1 MNRCMN
7 HYWVVAGISLYSS
20 SFATTHPA
28 SAQIT
33 SDGTLPTNVTRSGN
47 VWEITGGT
55 QAGGNLFHSFSQF
68 SVPTGNAA
76 YFNNAPLIENI
87 FSRVTGGS
95 ASQIDGL
102 IRANGTAN
110 LFLLNP
116 NGILFGSNARLD
128 IGGSFTAST
137 GDRIVF
143 ADGTQFKATDTA
155 SQPLLTISTPLGV
168 QYGTQPSG
176 TISNAGNLAVK
187 PNANITLFGTTVTHT
202 GQLVAPGGTV
212 QVLGDRIALLDNA
225 LIDVSAVG
233 GGGTVLIGGDYQG
246 KGTVPNA
253 SHTFV
258 AKDVTINADALG
270 NGNAGRVIV
279 WSDDNTRFYG
289 KISARGGT
297 ESGNGGFVEVS
308 GKSFLDYGGVAD
320 LSAIQGQFG
329 TLLLDPTNITVVAGA
344 NNPAELTA
352 NDQFA
357 DPGVNNTIANGTLNA
372 APANVIL
379 QATNNITF
387 NAPINIFTPGVGI
400 TAQAGNNITVNS
412 PITTFG
418 GAVQLTA
425 NDVTSGAASG
435 TGSIFINSSIQS
447 LGGAIAL
454 RAGGDIS
461 VNGAAV
467 LTSGLFGDSGNLSV
481 ETGRLTV
488 QNFGRLST
496 GTFGFGNAGTIN
508 IRASEIDLIAPVSP
522 IALLT
527 GISALAN
534 PGSTGNA
541 GTITIDTGRL
551 TARNGAQISAGT
563 SGSGRAG
570 TINVRASNI
579 ELTGV
584 LSANGFPTA
593 ILADSNAGSTGNAGT
608 ITIEAGSL
616 ITRDGGGIFVSTE
629 SAGNG
634 GALNIK
640 ASSIELSGNG
650 SAYPSGLIAQ
660 AFSGATGNAGQVT
673 IDTERLLVRDRA
685 QVTTRAS
692 VGRAGN
698 LLIQATDSVDILNR
712 GFLIAVSD
720 GAGVGGDIAIATRNL
735 NLQDG
740 FILSNTTNQGNGGNI
755 AINSLESVRMA
766 GNSFIS
772 TGALGSGTGGNL
784 LIETGTLSISD
795 ESSIIT
801 TSVSQ
806 GNSGNLRLRATNAI
820 NVTGAGVVVSTGN
833 LGTGTGGTMEIE
845 TGQMLVSDQA
855 EVSTFSS
862 GGNAGNLSIR
872 TGQLQVQK
880 EATIVTSTETGN
892 AGNLSIQATDF
903 VNLLDGGTL
912 LATSTATGSGGTI
925 AINTRNLTLQN
936 GGQIETGT
944 IDRGNAGNITL
955 NSSESV
961 TVSGNRSSIS
971 AISFGSGTG
980 GNLAVNT
987 GTLTIRDGGS
997 LTTST
1002 TGQGSAGNLTVNAA
1016 NAVNVIDS
1024 GVLSTGTLG
1033 TGAGGNLSIAT
1044 KNLNIQNFGRV
1055 FTSSFDTSTFDYSIL
1070 DPNIYPPDAIERIR
1084 NSVNTANQGNFI
1096 QGNSGNLTVSA
1107 TNSVTLANSGSLAT
1121 LAFGKASGGLLSLET
1136 GQLTIQGDAVVSSS
1150 AFGQGNGG
1158 DIKLQAN
1165 SFSLTSSGLLASRS
1179 KGSGRAG
1186 DMIINVRDDL
1196 RASDSDIVATS
1207 DRAGGGDIN
1216 IAARDI
1222 RLQDGSLIS
1231 TSVFDST
1238 GGGGNININSETFV
1252 ILGDTDILANAAA
1265 GPGGDITI
1273 NSPAFLVA
1281 LFSTNQATAV
1291 GRNPG
1296 DLNQFRGNNRVDIS
1310 DNFVRLD
1317 DSDRITIFGAF
1328 DQFRG
1333 NNRTDISTASQ
1344 SGIDGIPRTS
1354 IPNNTQAVAQAPLK
1368 LVNAEE
1374 LIDDRCTRSETDKK
1388 SSFVITGRGGLP
1400 PSPNDVLQPESVITD
1415 WMTLDSQ
1422 EDQSQDT
1429 TRAAKSS
1436 ALRAHPPNSVT
1447 SAAPN
1452 THELVEAQGW
1462 VYGSKGE
1469 VILTASAST
1478 VTPQSPSLMPANCQS
1493 DRSGA
1498 P

>member
-1 MNRCMN
+1 MKWCINR
-7 HYWVVAGISLYSS
+7 YVVLAGISLCCVAGTS
-20 SFATTHPA
+20 PVV
-28 SAQIT
+28 AQIA
-33 SDGTLPTNVTRSGN
+33 SDGTLPTNITRSGN
-47 VWEITGGT
+47 LWEITGGT
-55 QAGGNLFHSFSQF
+55 QAGRNLFHSFSQF

-87 FSRVTGGS
+87 FSRVTGSS

-137 GDRIVF
+137 SDRIVF
-143 ADGTQFKATDTA
+143 VDGTQFKATDTA

-176 TISNAGNLAVK
+176 SINNAGNLAVK
-187 PNANITLFGTTVTHT
+187 PKANITLLGTTVTST

-246 KGTVPNA
+246 KGIVPNA
-253 SHTFV
+253 SRTFV
-258 AKDVTINADALG
+258 DKDVTINADALG
-270 NGNAGRVIV
+270 NGNAGKVIV
-279 WSDDNTRFYG
+279 WSDESTRFYG
-289 KISARGGT
+289 NISARGGA

-308 GKSFLDYGGVAD
+308 GKSFLDYAGIAD

-344 NNPAELTA
+344 NNPAELAA

-357 DPGVNNTIANGTLNA
+357 DPGANNTIANGTLNA

-387 NAPINIFTPGVGI
+387 NAPVNILTPGVGL

-418 GAVQLTA
+418 GIIQLTA
-425 NDVTSGAASG
+425 NDATSGTPSG
-435 TGSIFINSSIQS
+435 TGSIFINASIQS

-496 GTFGFGNAGTIN
+496 GTFGFGNAGNIN
-508 IRASEIDLIAPVSP
+508 IQASEIDLIAPNSP
-522 IALLT
+522 LPLLT

-541 GTITIDTGRL
+541 GTITIETGRL
-551 TARNGAQISAGT
+551 TARNGAQISAGAD
-563 SGSGRAG
+563 GSGRAG
-570 TINVRASNI
+570 DINVRASEI

-584 LSANGFPTA
+584 LSANGFPTG
-593 ILADSNAGSTGNAGT
+593 ILADSNPGSTGNAGT
-608 ITIEAGSL
+608 ITIETGSL
-616 ITRDGGGIFVSTE
+616 ITRDGGGVFVSTE
-629 SAGNG
+629 GAGNG
-634 GALNIK
+634 GALNIR

-650 SAYPSGLIAQ
+650 STYPSGLIAQ
-660 AFSGATGNAGQVT
+660 AFPGSTGNAGQVT
-673 IDTERLLVRDRA
+673 IDTGRLLVRDRA
-685 QVTTRAS
+685 RVTTRAS

-766 GNSFIS
+766 GTSFIS

-795 ESSIIT
+795 ESNIIT
-801 TSVSQ
+801 SSVSQ
-806 GNSGNLRLRATNAI
+806 GNSGNLRLQATNAI

-845 TGQMLVSDQA
+845 TGQMLVSNQA
-855 EVSTFSS
+855 EVSTFSI
-862 GGNAGNLSIR
+862 GGNAGNVTIR

-880 EATIVTSTETGN
+880 EATIDTSTEMGN
-892 AGNLSIQATDF
+892 
-903 VNLLDGGTL
+903 
-912 LATSTATGSGGTI
+912 
-925 AINTRNLTLQN
+925 
-936 GGQIETGT
+936 
-944 IDRGNAGNITL
+944 
-955 NSSESV
+955 
-961 TVSGNRSSIS
+961 
-971 AISFGSGTG
+971 
-980 GNLAVNT
+980 
-987 GTLTIRDGGS
+987 
-997 LTTST
+997 
-1002 TGQGSAGNLTVNAA
+1002 AGNLTVNAA

-1024 GVLSTGTLG
+1024 GLLSTGTLG

-1044 KNLNIQNFGRV
+1044 RNLNIQNSGRV
-1055 FTSSFDTSTFDYSIL
+1055 FTSSFDANTFDYSIL
-1070 DPNIYPPDAIERIR
+1070 DPNIYPPDAISRIR
-1084 NSVNTANQGNFI
+1084 NSVNTANQGNFT
-1096 QGNSGNLTVSA
+1096 QGNSGNLTIRA
-1107 TNSVTLANSGSLAT
+1107 TDSVNLANSGTLAT
-1121 LAFGKASGGLLSLET
+1121 LAFGKASGGLLSLES
-1136 GQLTIQGDAVVSSS
+1136 GQLSIQGNATVSSS
-1150 AFGQGNGG
+1150 AYGQGNGG
-1158 DIKLQAN
+1158 DIQLQAN
-1165 SFSLTSSGLLASRS
+1165 SLSLTSSGLLASRS
-1179 KGSGRAG
+1179 GGSGRAG
-1186 DMIINVRDDL
+1186 NMIINVRDDL

-1238 GGGGNININSETFV
+1238 GGGGNITINSETFV

-1296 DLNQFRGNNRVDIS
+1296 DLTQFRGNNRVDIS

-1344 SGIDGIPRTS
+1344 SGRAGIPRIS
-1354 IPNNTQAVAQAPLK
+1354 PINNTQAVAQEPLK

-1374 LIDDRCTRSETDKK
+1374 LIDRRCTRADTNKK

-1415 WMTLDSQ
+1415 WVTLDSQ
-1422 EDQSQDT
+1422 EQQVKDT
-1429 TRAAKSS
+1429 TSS
-1436 ALRAHPPNSVT
+1436 DRT
-1447 SAAPN
+1447 APIIP
-1452 THELVEAQGW
+1452 TAPVKPELVEAQGW
-1462 VYGSKGE
+1462 VYGAKGE

-1478 VTPQSPSLMPANCQS
+1478 ATPQTPFLAPPSCKGDTYGEPEPLRRTHS
-1493 DRSGA
+1493 RSVSNRGDHRSNLLVRNKGDQ
-1498 P
+1498 